1 MPAAAIGALVD
12 LQAAFALLLAPGKVF
27 LRLCQRGVTIL
38 RFACLI
44 SLGAV
49 ALLRKVS
56 MARIFPREHIVE
68 RIETAQLC
76 VELRFLLRPRRAILL
91 RGHSLPP
98 QNKSPHHIPSCAVFL
113 KQLPI
118 LRNRSSN
125 GWRPC
130 AAASYFGLI
139 FFTDVAKSDPVL
151 ATLLAFVAFAAS
163 FLARP
168 FGSLLLGGQN
178 DALVMN
184 FGIQTLGWYLGAM
197 AVIALVALVFFR
209 ESKDVDFEQ

>member
-27 LRLCQRGVTIL
+27 LRLCQRSVTIL
-38 RFACLI
+38 RFARLI

-56 MARIFPREHIVE
+56 MARIFPREHVVE

-76 VELRFLLRPRRAILL
+76 VELRFSFAQEERFFFEAIV
-91 RGHSLPP
+91 SPP

-139 FFTDVAKSDPVL
+139 FFTDVTKSDPVL
-151 ATLLAFVAFAAS
+151 ATLLAAVDSSQEFIETVW
-163 FLARP
+163 
-168 FGSLLLGGQN
+168 GVGYKLG
-178 DALVMN
+178 
-184 FGIQTLGWYLGAM
+184 
-197 AVIALVALVFFR
+197 
-209 ESKDVDFEQ
+209 